1 MHQIRRAQ
9 YYYLDMLVAA
19 RSVLAS
25 LTLPVGWR
33 LNMRCVFDSLPSLP
47 TEVR

>member
-19 RSVLAS
+19 RSGQP
-25 LTLPVGWR
+25 LPDFGDYYPAQR
-33 LNMRCVFDSLPSLP
+33 AYYLGKGSAG
-47 TEVR
+47 